1 VTRSGHPGWWPA
13 SGFEESAQPRTKSE
27 AAYMRIRRRILDGR
41 LAPGSSIDQEEI
53 AAELGLSTTPVR
65 EALRRLESERLVVG
79 RAHRDTIVAPLPMEV
94 VENVYQVRQ
103 AMDPLAASLAATNA
117 SDRQRADML
126 AVLESGEPGIDDA
139 AARVHYNRSV
149 HRGIYSACGNEI
161 LVELL
166 DSMWDVTDRYQ
177 RIAMLKT
184 GKAII
189 DIDSSEHVRIIEAV
203 VNRRSSD
210 AANLMQSHVTGT
222 LEKIRAAARMD

>member
-1 VTRSGHPGWWPA
+1 
-13 SGFEESAQPRTKSE
+13 
-27 AAYMRIRRRILDGR
+27 MRIRRRILDGR

-117 SDRQRADML
+117 SDQQRADML

-149 HRGIYSACGNEI
+149 HRCIYSACGNEI

>member
-1 VTRSGHPGWWPA
+1 
-13 SGFEESAQPRTKSE
+13 
-27 AAYMRIRRRILDGR
+27 MRIRRRILDGR

-139 AARVHYNRSV
+139 AARVHYNRGV
-149 HRGIYSACGNEI
+149 HRSIYSACGNEI

-222 LEKIRAAARMD
+222 LEKIRAAARVD